1 MFKKNYKIILFV
13 FINLF
18 FLNSISNSENVK
30 NIIVIGN
37 ERISSETIIV
47 FSDLE
52 NIKEINDDV
61 INNSLKNLYK
71 TNFFKDVSIE
81 LKNKELII
89 SVKELPLIDTVSIK
103 GIKAKKIK
111 DTIYNELKLKS
122 RSSYNK
128 ILLQLF

>member
-52 NIKEINDDV
+52 NVKEINDDV

-103 GIKAKKIK
+103 GIKAKNSFIKRRKVIKIRF
-111 DTIYNELKLKS
+111 TS
-122 RSSYNK
+122 MR
-128 ILLQLF
+128 LL